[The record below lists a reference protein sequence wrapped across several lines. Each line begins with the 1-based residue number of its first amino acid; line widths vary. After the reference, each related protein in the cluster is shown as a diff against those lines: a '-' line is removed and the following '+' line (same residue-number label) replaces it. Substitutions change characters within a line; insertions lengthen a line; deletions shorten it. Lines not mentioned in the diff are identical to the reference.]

1 MLNSFDCINKKE
13 AQASAETS
21 IIELADAD
29 LENVVAGLSGTD
41 GGLALIALSFVPGV
55 NLGIAAF
62 ALTTGVG
69 FIVANAWYGG
79 RGGSLPR

>member
-1 MLNSFDCINKKE
+1 MPKSFSVESKE
-13 AQASAETS
+13 IAQATS
-21 IIELADAD
+21 EVSPVELNDAD

-41 GGLALIALSFVPGV
+41 GGLALMALAFVPGI

>member
-1 MLNSFDCINKKE
+1 MPKSFGVESKE
-13 AQASAETS
+13 IAQATS
-21 IIELADAD
+21 EVSPVELNDAD

-41 GGLALIALSFVPGV
+41 GGLALIALSFVPGI